1 MNIKNHLLPG
11 MLLLTILL
19 SSCAT
24 LDPDWE
30 QPTVVLSSF
39 KTVPSEGMVPAFE
52 VGLRIMNPNTT
63 ELDMTGVVYT
73 ISLQGRELVKGV
85 GKDFPVIESFS
96 EGEIVLSASPNLLAG
111 VQLIR
116 DMMDS
121 PEETMELEFNA
132 RINLSGLQPTIRVSE
147 KIDFNTRESRG
158 SVIPE

>member
-11 MLLLTILL
+11 MFLLTVLL

-52 VGLRIMNPNTT
+52 VGLRIINPNTT

-132 RINLSGLQPTIRVSE
+132 KINLSGLQPTIRVSE

-158 SVIPE
+158 RVIPE